1 MKNSINFPVFKAWKI
16 GLLMALLSVSTSLF
30 SQENDS
36 LSVQL
41 IRKITDQFERL
52 SENSDETLDF
62 TDLLDEYLFYTEN
75 PVNINSKDSEQ
86 LRDAKIMSNF
96 QYERLQD
103 YIEKF
108 GALQSIY
115 ELSAIEGFDNQTI
128 DLLKP
133 VITMEAN
140 QEKIRFNPVKI
151 AKWGKNQVIIRTEE
165 VLQKSIGYQ
174 EVPDSALFAKPSSA
188 YLGSRQKLYTKYA
201 FSYRNHIR
209 LGITAEKDA
218 GEVFLKKSV
227 PDSLQKILGNKLKNG
242 FDFYSAHLFLSDY
255 GLLKSL
261 AIGDYHLAFGQ
272 GLTMWSGLSFGKS
285 GSSTNIMKYGQGVK
299 PSSSAN
305 ENTYLRGA
313 AVTLQHKILEMSLFY
328 SNKLFDGNIG
338 STDSLESEDIYVTSI
353 QESGLHRTV
362 NELLDKGVIRQEM
375 YGGNLSLQ
383 FRRLKIAYTIHRN
396 EFETSILQSTQPYN
410 QYSNIPNSNT
420 NQGIDMKV
428 FFPELVLFGEI
439 SRSQNGGTA
448 GIAGFTLQPSSFAS
462 ITMSYRNY
470 SRDFQNFYANGFG
483 ENSETNNEQGLYL
496 GLSADLTSNLSLTAY
511 SDFFSFPWLKYQTDA
526 PSQGHDYYAQL
537 DYRINRKASSYFR
550 FRTKT
555 KMTNDDNPWNYI
567 DPLTDYTKTS
577 IRFHIDYAVSQ
588 TITFKDRVEFVFY
601 ETQKSSDQGFILF
614 HDIQYQPLLK
624 PIQITFRYAIFDS
637 ESYDS
642 RLYAYENDVLYAFSI
657 PSFNGQGSRSY
668 LLFKYQPVPSLNI
681 WFKIAQTWYA
691 DQKRIGTG
699 LDEISGNKK
708 TEVRIQLQ
716 WKF

>member
-1 MKNSINFPVFKAWKI
+1 MKNRFCSHAFSILKFVF
-16 GLLMALLSVSTSLF
+16 LMALISEYSSVF
-30 SQENDS
+30 SQQNDS

-41 IRKITDQFERL
+41 IRRVTDQLERL
-52 SENSDETLDF
+52 SENSDETIDF

-75 PVNINSKDSEQ
+75 PVNINSKAIEQ
-86 LRDAKIMSNF
+86 LRDAKIMSNYQF
-96 QYERLQD
+96 EKLQE

-108 GALQSIY
+108 GTLQSIY
-115 ELSAIEGFDNQTI
+115 ELSTIEGFDNQTI

-133 VITMEAN
+133 VITTEEN
-140 QEKIRFNPVKI
+140 PEKIRFNPLKI
-151 AKWGKNQVIIRTEE
+151 AKWGKNQLIVRTEQ
-165 VLQKSIGYQ
+165 VLQKPIGYQ
-174 EVPDSALFAKPSSA
+174 DITDSALFAKPSSV
-188 YLGSRQKLYTKYA
+188 YLGSRQKIYTKYA

-209 LGITAEKDA
+209 IGITAEKDA
-218 GEVFLKKSV
+218 GEAFIKNNV
-227 PDSLQKILGNKLKNG
+227 PDSLQKILGNKMKNG

-255 GLLKSL
+255 GILKSL

-285 GSSTNIMKYGQGVK
+285 GGSTNMMKYGQGVK

-313 AVTLQHKILEMSLFY
+313 AVTLQHKMLEMSLFY

-338 STDSLESEDIYVTSI
+338 SLDSLESEDIYVTSI
-353 QESGLHRTV
+353 QESGIHRTV

-375 YGGNLSLQ
+375 YGGNLSFQ
-383 FRRLKIAYTIHRN
+383 MKRLKIGYTFQHN
-396 EFETSILQSTQPYN
+396 EFKTSIIQSTQPYN
-410 QYSNIPNSNT
+410 QFSSIPNSNT
-420 NQGIDMKV
+420 NQGIDFKV
-428 FFPELVLFGEI
+428 FFPEIVLFGEI

-448 GIAGFTLQPSSFAS
+448 GIAGFTVQPSSFAT
-462 ITMSYRNY
+462 ITLSYRNY
-470 SRDFQNFYANGFG
+470 SKDFQNFYANGFG

-496 GLSADLTSNLSLTAY
+496 GLSADLTSNMSLTAY
-511 SDFFSFPWLKYQTDA
+511 GDFFSFPWLKYQTDA
-526 PSQGHDYYAQL
+526 PSKGHDYFAQL
-537 DYRINRKASSYFR
+537 DYRINRKASTYFR
-550 FRTKT
+550 FRTKA

-567 DPLTDYTKTS
+567 DPLTEYSKTS
-577 IRFHIDYAVSQ
+577 FRFHIDFDVSP
-588 TITFKDRVEFVFY
+588 TLTFKDRAEFVFY
-601 ETQKSSDQGFILF
+601 QTQNASDQGFILF

-624 PIQITFRYAIFDS
+624 PFQITFRYAIFDS

-642 RLYAYENDVLYAFSI
+642 RLYTYENDVLYAFSI

-668 LLFKYQPVPSLNI
+668 LLIKYQPIPSLNI

-691 DQKRIGTG
+691 DQKTIGTG
-699 LDEISGNKK
+699 LDEIAGNKK

>member
-1 MKNSINFPVFKAWKI
+1 MKNSINSPVFKAWKI
-16 GLLMALLSVSTSLF
+16 GLLMALLSLSTSLF

-36 LSVQL
+36 LSIQL
-41 IRKITDQFERL
+41 IRKITDQLERL

-103 YIEKF
+103 YIKKF

-188 YLGSRQKLYTKYA
+188 YLGSRLKLYTKYA

-218 GEVFLKKSV
+218 GEVFLIKSV

-313 AVTLQHKILEMSLFY
+313 AVTLQHKMLEMSLFY
-328 SNKLFDGNIG
+328 SN
-338 STDSLESEDIYVTSI
+338 
-353 QESGLHRTV
+353 
-362 NELLDKGVIRQEM
+362 
-375 YGGNLSLQ
+375 
-383 FRRLKIAYTIHRN
+383 
-396 EFETSILQSTQPYN
+396 
-410 QYSNIPNSNT
+410 
-420 NQGIDMKV
+420 
-428 FFPELVLFGEI
+428 
-439 SRSQNGGTA
+439 
-448 GIAGFTLQPSSFAS
+448 
-462 ITMSYRNY
+462 
-470 SRDFQNFYANGFG
+470 
-483 ENSETNNEQGLYL
+483 
-496 GLSADLTSNLSLTAY
+496 
-511 SDFFSFPWLKYQTDA
+511 
-526 PSQGHDYYAQL
+526 
-537 DYRINRKASSYFR
+537 
-550 FRTKT
+550 
-555 KMTNDDNPWNYI
+555 
-567 DPLTDYTKTS
+567 
-577 IRFHIDYAVSQ
+577 
-588 TITFKDRVEFVFY
+588 
-601 ETQKSSDQGFILF
+601 
-614 HDIQYQPLLK
+614 
-624 PIQITFRYAIFDS
+624 
-637 ESYDS
+637 
-642 RLYAYENDVLYAFSI
+642 
-657 PSFNGQGSRSY
+657 
-668 LLFKYQPVPSLNI
+668 
-681 WFKIAQTWYA
+681 
-691 DQKRIGTG
+691 
-699 LDEISGNKK
+699 
-708 TEVRIQLQ
+708 
-716 WKF
+716 